1 MKKLILFLLLW
12 PAFLLPAEAQ
22 RTLHGKISD
31 AGGDPLP
38 GAAIKV
44 AGTETGFIADTDGR
58 YEIRGVRFP
67 ARIIVSYIGY
77 ADTEIDLTGNEA
89 VPYDIVLDDSKN
101 ILDEVVVVGFG
112 TQKKS
117 TLSGPVGIV
126 DGATLNQ
133 RPVVSAANAL
143 QGADPSVYITT
154 SNGSANSSASIN
166 IRGTLSVN
174 GGSPLVLIDGV
185 EGSLAML
192 NPNDIESVS
201 ILKDASTCAI
211 YGAKASAGVV
221 LVTTKQGSTGKS
233 RVTYG
238 FRQGWIQPT
247 TDMDLITTGYD
258 HISIINYFQQHSF
271 HRSRLNEY
279 DYTVANGELLKLF
292 ERRNDKV

>member
-117 TLSGPVGIV
+117 TLSGSVGIV

-166 IRGTLSVN
+166 IRGTLSV
-174 GGSPLVLIDGV
+174 GGSGRIMFSAACSRKITPPRG
-185 EGSLAML
+185 
-192 NPNDIESVS
+192 
-201 ILKDASTCAI
+201 
-211 YGAKASAGVV
+211 ASASPVQRSFPG
-221 LVTTKQGSTGKS
+221 QGEGLTRTLPSGSKETRGISPQIS
-233 RVTYG
+233 RTSG
-238 FRQGWIQPT
+238 P
-247 TDMDLITTGYD
+247 
-258 HISIINYFQQHSF
+258 HS
-271 HRSRLNEY
+271 
-279 DYTVANGELLKLF
+279 VASV
-292 ERRNDKV
+292 R

>member
-117 TLSGPVGIV
+117 TLSGSV
-126 DGATLNQ
+126 D
-133 RPVVSAANAL
+133 
-143 QGADPSVYITT
+143 ITT

-258 HISIINYFQQHSF
+258 HISIINY
-271 HRSRLNEY
+271 
-279 DYTVANGELLKLF
+279 
-292 ERRNDKV
+292 